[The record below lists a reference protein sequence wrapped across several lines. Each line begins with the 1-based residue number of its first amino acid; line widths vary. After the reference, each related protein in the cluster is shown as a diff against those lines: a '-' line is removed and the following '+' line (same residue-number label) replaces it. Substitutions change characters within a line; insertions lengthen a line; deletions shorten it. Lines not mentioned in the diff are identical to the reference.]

1 MSSVKLEQIRKD
13 FGGTSIIKGVDLE
26 IKDGEFAVF
35 VGPSG
40 CGKSTLLRMVAGL
53 ETPTSGNIYL
63 GPRLV
68 NEVAAKNRNVSMV
81 FQSYALY
88 PHMTVERN
96 MGFGLMINKTAPE
109 MIRSKVAAAAKIL
122 GLDQLLARLPR
133 ELSGGQRQ
141 RVAMG
146 RAMVRNPEVFLFDEP
161 LSNLDAKLRVQ
172 MRTEIRA
179 LHQRLKTTSIYV
191 THDQVEAMTMADRI
205 VVLRDGLVEQIGSP
219 TELYD
224 RPCNTFVAA
233 FIGSP
238 AMNLIA
244 GTMQGDQL
252 VLADGGALDLG
263 PTRSSAVRDGA
274 LVTVGVRPEDFRVV
288 SADSRGCIKAI
299 VKAAEFTGAD
309 TQLICAANGQ
319 ELIVVLHE
327 RVRLQA
333 GDMLGLACNGAG
345 LHLFDTASGKRLP

>member
-1 MSSVKLEQIRKD
+1 MSSVTLQQIHKD
-13 FGGTSIIKGVDLE
+13 FGKTQIIRGVD
-26 IKDGEFAVF
+26 IAIAHGEFAVF

-53 ETPTSGNIYL
+53 DSPTSGRIML
-63 GPRLV
+63 GDRVINDVP
-68 NEVAAKNRNVSMV
+68 AKNRNVSMV

-96 MGFGLMINKTAPE
+96 MGFGLMIAKTLPDV
-109 MIRSKVAAAAKIL
+109 IHSKVQAAAKIL
-122 GLDQLLARLPR
+122 GLDQLLTRMPR

-146 RAMVRNPEVFLFDEP
+146 RAMVRNPELFLFDEP

-179 LHQRLKTTSIYV
+179 LHQRLETTSIYV

-219 TELYD
+219 AELYD
-224 RPCNTFVAA
+224 FPVNTFVAA

-238 AMNLIA
+238 AMNLLPGQVLGHSVAFA
-244 GTMQGDQL
+244 GGD
-252 VLADGGALDLG
+252 VLALG
-263 PTRSSAVRDGA
+263 PRPPLPAA
-274 LVTVGVRPEDFRVV
+274 AQVTVGVRPEDFRVV
-288 SADSRGCIKAI
+288 AAGSAGSIRAQ
-299 VKAAEFTGAD
+299 VTVTEFTGAD
-309 TQLICAANGQ
+309 TQLVCAANGQ
-319 ELIVVLHE
+319 EVSVVLHQ
-327 RVRLQA
+327 RVTAQV
-333 GDMLGLACNGAG
+333 GDVIGLACQGERM
-345 LHLFDTASGKRLP
+345 HLFDSASGQRLH